1 MCVCLGSISAKDI
14 WESLRIAK
22 LMDCLQPDS
31 AKCLQL
37 PINYMRFFV
46 KAAVRT
52 SMPQNWPALAGF

>member
-1 MCVCLGSISAKDI
+1 MCVCLGSVSAKDI

-37 PINYMRFFV
+37 PINYISFLLKQKPGLPCSITGV
-46 KAAVRT
+46 
-52 SMPQNWPALAGF
+52 L